1 MKKSTSSKFKQISKI
16 FILLLLVIT
25 LVALI
30 VITTDNKH
38 IKNIKEFINED
49 TKVLYITNKN
59 KYSKYVRNLFDKYDA
74 KYMYIDSSSLS
85 NIEKKKIEKIVNNNN
100 LSNLIVIFEN
110 GEIKGSLIDNSKKN
124 NINEFLQ
131 KNNIIPEVIGDN
143 KNIISSV
150 ENLLETDFTLIF
162 IPYKYINGI
171 DSQNNILKSI
181 SDKYN
186 INYKMINAYLLSDIQ
201 KEKLNKILNI
211 SPVDEQIIVLIKN
224 KKIVGNIRNI
234 QTFDEY
240 IEKLK
245 ELKFIEDIKNYI
257 KEINYEDFNNIIDS
271 KEKSIILI
279 DDNTCKYCDEIK
291 QVLNP
296 IIIEYGIDV
305 NYINIGDIDS
315 ELSKSILGKLKEIG
329 YDDAYTFPI
338 TIMVEYNKILNYV
351 IGPSTEKYF
360 VDVFTEN
367 GIIK

>member
-1 MKKSTSSKFKQISKI
+1 MEKSTSKI
-16 FILLLLVIT
+16 KKVLIPLLILFLFVVLVVLLAVT
-25 LVALI
+25 S
-30 VITTDNKH
+30 DNKE
-38 IKNIKEFINED
+38 IKKIKEFTSSDI
-49 TKVLYITNKN
+49 KILYITNKN
-59 KYSKYVRNLFDKYDA
+59 KYSEYVVNLFDKYDA
-74 KYMYIDSSSLS
+74 KYMYINSSSLS
-85 NIEKKKIEKIVNNNN
+85 NIEKKKIQKIVNNNN

-110 GEIKGSLIDNSKKN
+110 GEIKATLIDNEKEN
-124 NINEFLQ
+124 NINKFLQ

-143 KNIISSV
+143 KNVISSV
-150 ENLLETDFTLIF
+150 ENLLETDFSLIF

-171 DSQNNILKSI
+171 DSQNDILKNI

-211 SPVDEQIIVLIKN
+211 SPVDEQIIILIKN
-224 KKIVGNIRNI
+224 KKIIGNIRDK
-234 QTFDEY
+234 QTSDEY

-245 ELKFIEDIKNYI
+245 KLEFIDEIKNYI

-271 KEKSIILI
+271 KEKSTILI

-296 IIIEYGIDV
+296 IIVEYGIDV

-315 ELSKSILGKLKEIG
+315 ELSKNILGKLKEIG

-360 VDVFTEN
+360 IDIFTEN